1 MTKPHDRDAAEVDPS
16 VPDALAELTRA
27 RVRMQVA
34 ELDYQ
39 RALVRAAQSHSQHEI
54 ELAARLSQASVSA
67 DLKTARRVAMPEPGQ
82 RWASPYEVCQRY
94 AAGELTRDE
103 TIQIL
108 STWEYADGSVSREP
122 WDDMMILPE
131 GSIHEVVCASGCNL
145 IDNDMYAAIIEAYA
159 QRPG

>member
-1 MTKPHDRDAAEVDPS
+1 MTVVQDTVRELDE
-16 VPDALAELTRA
+16 LARA
-27 RVRMQVA
+27 RVRREVA

-39 RALVRAAQSHSQHEI
+39 RALVRAAQSHSQREI
-54 ELAARLSQASVSA
+54 AHTVRLSQPSVSSA
-67 DLKTARRVAMPEPGQ
+67 LKTARRVAMPEPGQ

-108 STWEYADGSVSREP
+108 STWVYADGSVSKEP
-122 WDDMMILPE
+122 WDDVTILPE
-131 GSIHEVVCASGCNL
+131 GSIHEVVRASHCNL

-159 QRPG
+159 QRRG